1 MTPTLIIIGIIV
13 LVGLWAMSTY
23 NGLIKARNMVRE
35 AFSGIDVFLKKRF
48 DLIPNLVETVKGYA
62 KHEAET
68 LEKVM
73 QYRAEGGPKNVG
85 EAAAADAK
93 VSQALVSLRAV
104 AENYPDLKADSQYQ
118 QLMGDL
124 SSMESELA
132 NARRYYNG
140 ATRSY
145 NDKLM
150 VFPSN
155 ILAGMFSFKEEE
167 YYEIEDNAQRAAPQ
181 VKF

>member
-1 MTPTLIIIGIIV
+1 MVGYIV
-13 LVGLWAMSTY
+13 LGLIVLIALWAMGTY

-73 QYRAEGGPKNVG
+73 QYRAEGGPRDVAS
-85 EAAAADAK
+85 AAAADAK
-93 VSQALVSLRAV
+93 VSQALVNLRAV
-104 AENYPDLKADSQYQ
+104 AENYPDLKADTQYQ
-118 QLMGDL
+118 QLMRDL
-124 SSMESELA
+124 SSMEDELA
-132 NARRYYNG
+132 TARRYYNG
-140 ATRSY
+140 ATRAY

-155 ILAGMFSFKEEE
+155 ILAGMFNFKEEE

>member
-1 MTPTLIIIGIIV
+1 MIALIV
-13 LVGLWAMSTY
+13 LGVVVLIALWVMGIY

-48 DLIPNLVETVKGYA
+48 DLIPNLVEVVKGYA
-62 KHEAET
+62 KHESET

-73 QYRAEGGPKNVG
+73 QYRAEGGPKSVA

-93 VSQALVSLRAV
+93 VTQAMVNLRAV
-104 AENYPDLKADSQYQ
+104 AENYPDLKADTQYQ
-118 QLMGDL
+118 QLMTDL

-140 ATRSY
+140 AVRAY

-150 VFPSN
+150 VFPNN
-155 ILAGMFSFKEEE
+155 ILAGMFNFTQEAF
-167 YYEIEDNAQRAAPQ
+167 YEIEDGAERKAPQ